1 MVIYVTR
8 LLCGGFIFTSGINH
22 TICDAIGNAQF
33 LIALGEMA
41 QGALEPSVLPVWQRE
56 LLYARDPPQITFP
69 HPEYDD
75 VVNTKD
81 NHIFAVNEM
90 ADKSFFFGPTEMSA
104 LRRFVPENLDMCTTF
119 EVLTACLWRCR
130 TIALEPSPEED
141 MRLIFPINA
150 RDKFNPRIPVGYY
163 GNCIVLPCV
172 VSKARDLI
180 NKPLGHALEL
190 IKKAKSSATEEYVRS
205 TVDLMVVKG
214 RAQYKFD
221 STFVV
226 SNLWLAKDDKDI
238 PGVFSNCMPSTNE
251 QGERGIVVIVGL
263 PFPAME
269 KFVKQLNIM
278 LE

>member
-1 MVIYVTR
+1 
-8 LLCGGFIFTSGINH
+8 
-22 TICDAIGNAQF
+22 
-33 LIALGEMA
+33 MA

-56 LLYARDPPQITFP
+56 LLYARDPPHITFP

-75 VVNTKD
+75 VVNTID
-81 NHIFAVNEM
+81 NNIFAVNEM
-90 ADKSFFFGPTEMSA
+90 ADRSFFFGPTEMSA
-104 LRRFVPENLDMCTTF
+104 LRRFVPENLERCTTF

-150 RDKFNPRIPVGYY
+150 RDKLNPRIPVGYY

-172 VSKARDLI
+172 VSKARDLC

-190 IKKAKSSATEEYVRS
+190 VMKAKSSVTEEYVRS
-205 TVDLMVVKG
+205 TADLMVVKG
-214 RAQYKFD
+214 RAHYKLD

-226 SNLWLAKDDKDI
+226 SNLNRVGFNKVNFGWGESIYAGHAKDDKDI
-238 PGVFSNCMPSTNE
+238 PGVFSNYMASTNE
-251 QGERGIVVIVGL
+251 QGELGIVVIVGL